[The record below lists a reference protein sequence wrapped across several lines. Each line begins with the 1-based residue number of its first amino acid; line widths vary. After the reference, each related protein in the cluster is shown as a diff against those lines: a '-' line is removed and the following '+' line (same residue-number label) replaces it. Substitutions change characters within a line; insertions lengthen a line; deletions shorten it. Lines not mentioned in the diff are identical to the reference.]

1 MDNISLTF
9 VDKVSILLAF
19 AIAAVIIWQF
29 RFTRHD

>member
-1 MDNISLTF
+1 MAAIALSFT
-9 VDKVSILLAF
+9 DKVSILIAF